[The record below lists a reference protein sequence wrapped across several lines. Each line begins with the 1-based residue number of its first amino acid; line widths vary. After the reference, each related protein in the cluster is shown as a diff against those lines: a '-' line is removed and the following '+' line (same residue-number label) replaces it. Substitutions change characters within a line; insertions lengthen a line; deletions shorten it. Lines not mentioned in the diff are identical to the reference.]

1 MKKVVMMKGKI
12 GEMIRERIT
21 EMVQETIREMKGE
34 RTTQETI
41 GETI

>member
-12 GEMIRERIT
+12 GEMIGERIT
-21 EMVQETIREMKGE
+21 EMVQETIGGMKAE